1 MFKRRELVLQFCKF
15 GLVGIISVFVDYGF
29 MFALVEG
36 FALDYFKACAFSYT
50 LSVLV
55 NYVLSMRYV
64 FHGREDISKTKEA
77 TIFFLL
83 SLIGLLLN
91 QAIMW
96 VAVDFIGIYYGLA
109 KLLSTLMVT
118 GYNFISRKTFLE

>member
-1 MFKRRELVLQFCKF
+1 MFKKKELVLQFCKF
-15 GLVGIISVFVDYGF
+15 GVVGIISLLVDYGF
-29 MFALVEG
+29 MITLVEIMQV
-36 FALDYFKACAFSYT
+36 DYFKACAFSYT

-77 TIFFLL
+77 TIFFVL

-91 QAIMW
+91 QIIMW
-96 VAVDFIGIYYGLA
+96 LAVDMLGVYYAFA

-118 GYNFISRKTFLE
+118 GYNFISRKKFLE

>member
-1 MFKRRELVLQFCKF
+1 MLKNKELILQFCKF
-15 GLVGIISVFVDYGF
+15 GLVGIISLLTDYGF
-29 MFALVEG
+29 MILLVEG
-36 FALDYFKACAFSYT
+36 MGKDYFRACAFSYT

-77 TIFFLL
+77 TIFFML

-91 QAIMW
+91 QMIMW
-96 VAVDFIGIYYGLA
+96 VAVDMVGMFYGLA
-109 KLLSTLMVT
+109 KLLSTFMVT
-118 GYNFISRKTFLE
+118 WYNFISRKKFLE

>member
-15 GLVGIISVFVDYGF
+15 GLVGIISLFVDYGA

-50 LSVLV
+50 FSVIV

-77 TIFFLL
+77 TIFFIL

-96 VAVDFIGIYYGLA
+96 LAVDFIGIYYGVA
-109 KLLSTLMVT
+109 KLMSTFMVT